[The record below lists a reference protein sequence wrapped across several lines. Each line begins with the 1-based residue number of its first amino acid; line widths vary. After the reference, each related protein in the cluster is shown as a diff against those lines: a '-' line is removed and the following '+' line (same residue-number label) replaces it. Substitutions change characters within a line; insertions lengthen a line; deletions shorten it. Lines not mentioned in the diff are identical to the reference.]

1 MSYHI
6 YILGYK
12 QPGAL
17 QACES
22 AVRASLVPGTFCVE
36 VVDNT
41 AENVNIHKRWN
52 DSWKVSGAEWM
63 VYLTAD
69 TLPQGGW
76 LHEIHAAR
84 EVCGPQYA
92 AFGPS
97 TNSCYNEQAGREP
110 AIVAQAPAGSVV
122 PGILLPG
129 FCMAVRRDALV
140 ALGGFREDFTFYGGD
155 VDFMYRLRMAG
166 YETGWVVRSF
176 VYHEWGGSAKK
187 QGKEWYEKAREEGNS
202 RLQAAVQAYEADPG
216 LWYWTGTGCVRKADG
231 GQG

>member
-110 AIVAQAPAGSVV
+110 AIVAQAPAGPLSQVYYSQGFVWQYDGTHWWRSEDSVKT
-122 PGILLPG
+122 LPS
-129 FCMAVRRDALV
+129 
-140 ALGGFREDFTFYGGD
+140 T
-155 VDFMYRLRMAG
+155 AG
-166 YETGWVVRSF
+166 TWTSCTV
-176 VYHEWGGSAKK
+176 SAWQDTK
-187 QGKEWYEKAREEGNS
+187 QGGWCAPSYTTNGWIS
-202 RLQAAVQAYEADPG
+202 QEAG
-216 LWYWTGTGCVRKADG
+216 ERVV
-231 GQG
+231 